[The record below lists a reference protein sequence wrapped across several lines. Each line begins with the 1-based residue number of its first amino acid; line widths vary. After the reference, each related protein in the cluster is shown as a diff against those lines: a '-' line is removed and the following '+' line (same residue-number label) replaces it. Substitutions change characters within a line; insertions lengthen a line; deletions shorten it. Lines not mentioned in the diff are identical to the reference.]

1 MRKFHLSLLRLA
13 RLASRKTGESF
24 KTSSPVSISSPEE
37 IDRELLET
45 MISFE
50 KVFKNDYQ

>member
-50 KVFKNDYQ
+50 KIFKNDYQ